1 MKFESFLIPASISS
15 SSRDPP
21 ESRSGPARQSTST
34 DPMQQVIRYRKLE
47 RASKLIA
54 ATKKQ
59 AQDEPPVLMSSDPM
73 AVMPGLQISPNRIAF
88 FLSVR
93 ASLSGVDS

>member
-1 MKFESFLIPASISS
+1 
-15 SSRDPP
+15 
-21 ESRSGPARQSTST
+21 
-34 DPMQQVIRYRKLE
+34 
-47 RASKLIA
+47 
-54 ATKKQ
+54 
-59 AQDEPPVLMSSDPM
+59 MSSDPM